1 MGKEASSFQRVF
13 FFLLIVDK
21 YEMGASGHRGGKQW
35 QVVAMIM
42 ANQSTHCILDSTYMC
57 CNTFLSSS

>member
-1 MGKEASSFQRVF
+1 MGKEASSFQRVL

-21 YEMGASGHRGGKQW
+21 YEMGVSGHRGGKQW

-42 ANQSTHCILDSTYMC
+42 AN
-57 CNTFLSSS
+57 